1 MNMGAVVGTLL
12 LIPAVLSF
20 GVDRVTA
27 RKNNDGI
34 SSKAQALKIKKST
47 ARDAAFYIICGG
59 ITLCLLSIVG
69 VLIMGAFTKYY
80 PYDMGFTL
88 ENFHFQSLHRGHPE
102 LYELDQR

>member
-34 SSKAQALKIKKST
+34 SSKAQIAEDQRK
-47 ARDAAFYIICGG
+47 ARRERRGFFMSSAAESPCV
-59 ITLCLLSIVG
+59 CSASSA
-69 VLIMGAFTKYY
+69 VLIMGAFTKVL
-80 PYDMGFTL
+80 PL
-88 ENFHFQSLHRGHPE
+88 
-102 LYELDQR
+102 